1 MGKYFN
7 ELLGNEQSRERIGRA
22 IEGGTLPHA
31 YLIGGPDGSGKRT
44 FAKLIAAG
52 VNCERRGTAEAIPC
66 MNCNNCKRIMNEAFV
81 DLKFFGRK
89 KDRATI
95 GVDDM
100 RLLKEDAMLSAA
112 ESDHKIY
119 VIEDAQALTVE
130 SQNALLNVLEE
141 PPIGVLVILLAS
153 ECDKILTTIKSRV
166 QSVSMTR
173 FTDDEIRRYVLA
185 RVPSAEAMMRTEPE
199 RFAGIIKSS
208 KGVIG
213 RAMLLLQGK
222 GAEADAAD
230 RDSIAT
236 IVRAFSRR
244 SSYADLHSA
253 MLLLPQKR
261 TELIPYLE
269 RLTEAVRDLV
279 VVKQSESEA
288 LEFFASRDEAEQI
301 TRGIGTK
308 RLLYI
313 YDALMRSYEYCSMN
327 ANVALVLADLEERIM
342 LA

>member
-1 MGKYFN
+1 MGKYFT
-7 ELLGNEQSRERIGRA
+7 ELLGNEQSRERIGSA

-44 FAKLIAAG
+44 FAKLIAAA
-52 VNCERRGTAEAIPC
+52 VNCDRRGSAGAIPC
-66 MNCNNCKRIMNEAFV
+66 MNCNNCKRIMNETFV

-100 RLLKEDAMLSAA
+100 RFLKEDAMLSAT
-112 ESDHKIY
+112 ESDYKIY
-119 VIEDAQALTVE
+119 IIEDAQALTVE
-130 SQNALLNVLEE
+130 SQNALLNILEE
-141 PPIGVLVILLAS
+141 PPRGVLVMLLAN

-173 FTDDEIRRYVLA
+173 FTDDEIKRYVLA
-185 RVPSAEAMMRTEPE
+185 RVPAAEAVMRTDPE
-199 RFAGIIKSS
+199 RFAGVIKSS

-213 RAMLLLQGK
+213 RAIMLLEGNE
-222 GAEADAAD
+222 AESDEAE
-230 RDSIAT
+230 RGRISSI
-236 IVRAFSRR
+236 IKVFSRR
-244 SSYADLHSA
+244 SSYADLHAA
-253 MLLLPQKR
+253 MSLLPQKR
-261 TELIPYLE
+261 TELVPYLE